1 MSDSIKALL
10 SDYPVHL
17 ELPVLWGNMDAFG
30 HVNNLIYMRWFES
43 ARIAYLEAM
52 GSMGPESEAV
62 YPGIGPI
69 LGHTDCRFK
78 IPLEYP
84 DTITVGVRVTDIG
97 EDRFNMEHKVVSHQH
112 GKVAAEGNGL
122 IVCVDYKRGGKVSVP
137 QAWREA
143 IEGLEGKSF

>member
-1 MSDSIKALL
+1 MPEIVDELL
-10 SDYPVHL
+10 REYPIHL

-43 ARIAYLEAM
+43 VRIVYLEAV
-52 GSMGPESEAV
+52 GSMGPESEAA

-69 LGHTDCRFK
+69 LGNIDCRFK

-84 DTITVGVRVTDIG
+84 DTITVGARVTEIG
-97 EDRFNMEHKVVSHQH
+97 EDRFNMEHKVVSHKH
-112 GKVAAEGNGL
+112 GKVAAEGHGL
-122 IVCVDYKRGGKVSVP
+122 IVCVDYKRGGKVAIP

-143 IEGLEGKSF
+143 IARLEG

>member
-1 MSDSIKALL
+1 MSDLIQELL
-10 SDYPVHL
+10 SEYPVHL

-43 ARIAYLEAM
+43 GRIAYLEAM
-52 GSMGPESEAV
+52 GTMGAEADQALA
-62 YPGIGPI
+62 GIGPI
-69 LGHTDCRFK
+69 LGHTNCRFR

-84 DTITVGVRVTDIG
+84 DTVTVGVRVTEIG

-122 IVCVDYKRGGKVSVP
+122 VVCVDYQRGGKVAVP
-137 QAWREA
+137 DRWREA
-143 IEGLEGKSF
+143 IARIEG